1 MYLGFQRTLVLGRV
15 FHDQQLWLIQRLSS
29 LHVRCYAFGAEKSW
43 TNVDLL
49 AASALQIDFDLGLFG
64 LGLIQEA
71 LIFDVLQR
79 EVRARSFSFELD
91 RFLHV
96 SSK

>member
-15 FHDQQLWLIQRLSS
+15 FHDQQLWLIQRLSP

-43 TNVDLL
+43 TNDLL
-49 AASALQIDFDLGLFG
+49 AASTLQVDFDLGLFR